1 MKIGVLSDTHLN
13 QVSDDLKRVMEE
25 LFKDAELILHAGDIT
40 SIPVLTYLEA
50 FGTLAVSGNMDL
62 PDVVRTLPQ
71 TREIDAGRH
80 KIGLTHGYGSPQGL
94 AQKLRPSFK
103 QIDCLIFGHTH
114 KPVNKMV
121 GHELW
126 FNPGAM
132 ILSRFSGKKT
142 VGLLTIDET
151 INGEIIALE

>member
-25 LFKDAELILHAGDIT
+25 LFKDVELILHAGDIT

-62 PDVVRTLPQ
+62 PDVARTLPQ
-71 TREIDAGRH
+71 KREIDAGRH
-80 KIGLTHGYGSPQGL
+80 KIGLIHGYGPPEGL
-94 AQKLRPSFK
+94 AHKVRPSFE

-114 KPVNKMV
+114 RPMNETV
-121 GHELW
+121 GHEIW
-126 FNPGAM
+126 FNPGSM
-132 ILSRFSGKKT
+132 TLSRFSGIKT
-142 VGLLTIDET
+142 VGLLTIDQT
-151 INGEIIALE
+151 ISGEIITL